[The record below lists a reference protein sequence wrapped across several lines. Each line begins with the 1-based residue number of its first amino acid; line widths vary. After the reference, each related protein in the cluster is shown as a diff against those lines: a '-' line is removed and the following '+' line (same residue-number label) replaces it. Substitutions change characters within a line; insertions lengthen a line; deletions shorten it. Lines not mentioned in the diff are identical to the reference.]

1 MAMKLH
7 RLHVLSRRLLFDPP
21 SQLRLGALLTS
32 VLLYGATGYV
42 YFEGEGRPE
51 LRLADGFWWALVTM
65 TTIGYGDHFPT
76 TAPGRFL
83 VGVPLM
89 LFGVG
94 MLGYALSLASI
105 MLIEAKTKELRGM
118 TTVRLKKHIVIVNY
132 PGLDKV
138 VRLLDELHHPDALG
152 SEATVVLVDE
162 ELPELPVELKERGV
176 QFVRGNPTRE
186 PTLVRASVGQAS
198 EVVVLVKRPF
208 DPHSDHQVIAVS
220 LVLRSS
226 FRGVPAIVEC
236 VDEATVELLQRAG
249 CTRVVCMARFNT
261 SFLMNEL
268 VQPGSQEVV
277 EDLLSNGGQQ
287 IFLSPPGAVPG
298 ATFAAA
304 SAALTPRGHL
314 AIGLRRGA
322 HTMLNPPA
330 STPLE
335 PDDRL
340 VTIGISPLVR

>member
-1 MAMKLH
+1 MMKLYK
-7 RLHVLSRRLLFDPP
+7 LQALSRRILFDLP
-21 SQLRLGALLTS
+21 SQLRLVALLTS

-42 YFEGEGRPE
+42 YFEGESRPE

-76 TAPGRFL
+76 TAAGRFL

-118 TTVRLKKHIVIVNY
+118 TTVRQKKHIVVVNY

-152 SEATVVLVDE
+152 PEAPVVLVDE
-162 ELPELPVELKERGV
+162 DLVELPVELKERGV
-176 QFVRGNPTRE
+176 QFVRGNPSRDT
-186 PTLVRASVGQAS
+186 TLMRASAGQAS

-208 DPHSDHQVIAVS
+208 DPQSDHQVIAVT

-226 FRGVPAIVEC
+226 FHGVPVIVEC
-236 VDEATVELLQRAG
+236 VDEATVGLLRRAG
-249 CTRVVCMARFNT
+249 CERVVCMARFNT
-261 SFLMNEL
+261 SFLTSEV

-277 EDLLSNGGQQ
+277 EDLLSSSGQQ
-287 IFLSPPGAVPG
+287 IFLAPPGLVTA

-304 SAALTPRGHL
+304 SAALVARGHL
-314 AIGLRRGA
+314 AIGLRRGTR
-322 HTMLNPPA
+322 TMLNPPA

-335 PDDRL
+335 ADDRL
-340 VTIGISPLVR
+340 VTIGISPLGR